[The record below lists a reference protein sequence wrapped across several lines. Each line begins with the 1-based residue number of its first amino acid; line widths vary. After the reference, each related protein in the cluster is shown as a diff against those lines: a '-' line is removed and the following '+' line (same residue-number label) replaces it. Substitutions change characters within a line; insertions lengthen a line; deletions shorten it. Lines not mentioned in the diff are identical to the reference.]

1 MRFRVKDG
9 SIVEDKEAPQEPEGA
24 RRPVVRLD
32 GNGKLV
38 VTFPFGWN
46 GDLDVVATQ
55 DPAQTDKDLSLV
67 EPGDLTKRGYP
78 IDPPKLNWEPFKL
91 PKAPE
96 EERPAMSG
104 GYCGPSQAEIEA
116 GYEGSIN
123 LMGKE
128 PPPLARAPLA
138 RDPLEEDD
146 LWERGNF

>member
-1 MRFRVKDG
+1 MRFKVKDG
-9 SIVEDKEAPQEPEGA
+9 SIVEDKDAPQAPEGA

-46 GDLDVVATQ
+46 GDLDIVATQ

-78 IDPPKLNWEPFKL
+78 IDPPKLNWEPFQL

-96 EERPAMSG
+96 EERPAVSG
-104 GYCGPSQAEIEA
+104 GFGPSQEELEPND
-116 GYEGSIN
+116 EGPITF
-123 LMGKE
+123 MGND
-128 PPPLARAPLA
+128 PPLLAQTPL
-138 RDPLEEDD
+138 DEDD